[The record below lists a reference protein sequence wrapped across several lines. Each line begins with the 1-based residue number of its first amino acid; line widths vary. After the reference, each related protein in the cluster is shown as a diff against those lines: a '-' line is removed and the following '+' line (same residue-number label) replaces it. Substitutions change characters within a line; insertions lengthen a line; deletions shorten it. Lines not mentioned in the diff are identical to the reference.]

1 MSELNMCADLVTDE
15 NSTLPTAT
23 MEERNEV
30 PYDDDLESL
39 RQANAALRSKVEELE
54 QLLATSNQQAED
66 RWVELQRE
74 YETLI
79 EEKSEMIRTLHH
91 RNAELRERAAG
102 APAAAAGSATNS
114 GETPDRQELLRLQQ
128 ELQEQS
134 QQMAEDEETMM
145 AQLRQM
151 EMSLARDRAELARQ
165 RADLQR
171 LHGELKHELDI
182 ASRDGGLRERLGA
195 LQRGVANAANPS
207 RATAKAETALG
218 QATKSANGQETNQI
232 TKSGLFR
239 RIFGARE

>member
-1 MSELNMCADLVTDE
+1 
-15 NSTLPTAT
+15 
-23 MEERNEV
+23 MEEQNGI
-30 PYDDDLESL
+30 PGDDDLESL
-39 RQANAALRSKVEELE
+39 RQENAALRSKVEELE

-102 APAAAAGSATNS
+102 APAAAGSATNS
-114 GETPDRQELLRLQQ
+114 GEIQDRQELLGLQQ
-128 ELQEQS
+128 ELKEQS
-134 QQMAEDEETMM
+134 RQMAEDEETMM

-195 LQRGVANAANPS
+195 LQRGVANAAHPS
-207 RATAKAETALG
+207 RNAGKPDGVSG
-218 QATKSANGQETNQI
+218 QPAKSANGQEGNPI